1 VVIDDYDRFSQNLG
15 GPAEKL
21 VDLVQRGQDCGISF
35 IITGKLTDLPNS
47 YIDKFIDR
55 VKKSGC
61 GVLLGGTEGID
72 EYNNTRRP
80 TGSVPMGLPAGRGYI
95 ISRGQANMIQALAY
109 WNENENPE
117 DALGRWLKALKPAT
131 STPTAIEQ
139 LESETTSDSD

>member
-1 VVIDDYDRFSQNLG
+1 MNVTSFPKNAWEIRKKGWRFFHPGFQ
-15 GPAEKL
+15 
-21 VDLVQRGQDCGISF
+21 
-35 IITGKLTDLPNS
+35 
-47 YIDKFIDR
+47 KFIDR